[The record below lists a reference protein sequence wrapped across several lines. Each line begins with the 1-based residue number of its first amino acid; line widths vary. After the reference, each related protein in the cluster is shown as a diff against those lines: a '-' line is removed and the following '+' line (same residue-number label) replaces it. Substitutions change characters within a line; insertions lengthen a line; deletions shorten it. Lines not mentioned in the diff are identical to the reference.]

1 MKRNK
6 TQKGITLVAL
16 IITIIVLLILAVVAI
31 RAVQGD
37 GIIAHAKNARD
48 QYEQKTAEENALLSN
63 LTGYITGQLG
73 GSTGGESNVD
83 HTTEDGVPI
92 PKGFYVIGGTKDSG
106 LVISDVPGDDI
117 TNGTGNQF
125 VWVPVTTDIVSYGV
139 GTTDYREPDT
149 VTGSGN
155 KYDADPNNLERVLEG
170 EYAKEKTAE
179 SFKAQLT
186 AEFNKMATSVNK
198 YHGFYV
204 GRYEMSYEG
213 SAKSVKGATSVQNTT
228 AENNWY
234 GLYAKAK
241 TYAPESSK
249 KSVVSSMIYGSQYNA
264 MMTWM
269 GAAANTTIGDNRNQ
283 DRTTGTCETDFINN
297 VYDLYGNSFEW
308 TQEANSTDYRV
319 LRGGFYNGDCSPSFR
334 SDLSPT
340 VTHSYGV
347 YSSRLA
353 LYVK

>member
-1 MKRNK
+1 MKRTK
-6 TQKGITLVAL
+6 SQKAITLVAL

-48 QYEQKTAEENALLSN
+48 NYNQAQIEENGVLK
-63 LTGYITGQLG
+63 GYEDYITGQLG
-73 GSTGGESNVD
+73 GSNGGGNDPVTPGGDSSVD
-83 HTTEDGVPI
+83 HTTEEGIPI
-92 PKGFYVIGGTKDSG
+92 PKGFYEIGGTKDSG
-106 LVISDVPGDDI
+106 LVISDVEGDNL

-125 VWVPVTTDIVSYGV
+125 VWVPVTTDIVVS
-139 GTTDYREPDT
+139 TNEPKA
-149 VTGSGN
+149 VTGNGSQ
-155 KYDADPNNLERVLEG
+155 YDADSNNLKDGVLETS
-170 EYAKEKTAE
+170 YTDF
-179 SFKAQLT
+179 SAQLT
-186 AEFNKMATSVNK
+186 AEFNKMAASVNK
-198 YHGFYV
+198 YDGFYV

-241 TYAPESSK
+241 TYAPESSN

-269 GAAANTTIGDNRNQ
+269 GNAANITIGDNRNKE
-283 DRTTGTCETDFINN
+283 RTTGTCETDFINN
-297 VYDLYGNSFEW
+297 VYDLYGNSYEW
-308 TQEANSTDYRV
+308 TQEAGDTGDRV
-319 LRGGFYNGDCSPSFR
+319 IRGGSCYNVLSPSNR
-334 SDLSPT
+334 ISHPASSGSLGN
-340 VTHSYGV
+340 V
-347 YSSRLA
+347 SSRLA